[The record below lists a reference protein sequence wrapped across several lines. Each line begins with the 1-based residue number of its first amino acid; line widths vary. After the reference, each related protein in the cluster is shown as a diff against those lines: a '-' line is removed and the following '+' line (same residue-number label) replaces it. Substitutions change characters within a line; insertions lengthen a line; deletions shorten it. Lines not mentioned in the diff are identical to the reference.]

1 MADQEKPKD
10 VQLLKSTRISVF
22 VDEALQDMLVVTY
35 EFGVKIYKG
44 ILLEYTKRNLPH
56 GVTNLHPAFNTTNT
70 KPNPDDDVLYSVN
83 QRFAYMDPN
92 LSKPKNVR
100 IPSKYKNNKMTVRL
114 RPRQVLCSKC
124 KGICNENSENVSKKR
139 KSQESVQAPPS
150 KRSAN
155 APITRSVYSEQ
166 LSKKKTSEQKV
177 QPVLIPKL
185 SRLLPQEISNALN
198 GNLENLNQSS
208 DKSKKETVK
217 MSSTTVTPTTTTTIT
232 TTTTTTTTTIK
243 PKLEGEEDNKNNVVD
258 ESDKVDHST
267 QHSNSSNLPEVDTTV
282 PVVLPVVTQDP
293 EVPLKSVKRTL
304 RKKRSIG
311 SMEDLWD
318 ESVFEEGVNLRNNDG
333 AVNNNGSTV
342 TDHAHNNSNTCVSTR
357 TIKISYGPQGEGT
370 VLKIPAPIEKFNT
383 SDDSEENINITN
395 HNITKGIDNKAARKA
410 LKRARKKARQKRML
424 SGNSPSHINA
434 LSPRYSI
441 GGGSPRYTIVG
452 TSRHCIGNNSPRY
465 VTSSTELHVP
475 KRHKHKL
482 KRKKKHRDDKDR
494 KHKEEDVNPAEET
507 GGKDQAVT
515 QKLSINLKRL
525 HSTTYASCQNTS
537 DKGEENTSSSDEHSE
552 QAPDFPPPNPPLI
565 LRVNAQTVSSALGAD
580 GGRLLVGDVV
590 WGKIHGFPWWPGKVL
605 TITSSGNQGPQAHVA
620 WYGSST
626 SSLIQCDQLSPYLD
640 NFKIRY
646 NKKKRGA
653 YKEAIRQATTEAR
666 ENAEAR
672 LRKETPLVSS
682 PSQSIMTV
690 PPPAL
695 ASPREIDVMS

>member
-1 MADQEKPKD
+1 
-10 VQLLKSTRISVF
+10 
-22 VDEALQDMLVVTY
+22 
-35 EFGVKIYKG
+35 
-44 ILLEYTKRNLPH
+44 
-56 GVTNLHPAFNTTNT
+56 
-70 KPNPDDDVLYSVN
+70 
-83 QRFAYMDPN
+83 MDPN

-124 KGICNENSENVSKKR
+124 KGICNENSENISKKR

-166 LSKKKTSEQKV
+166 LSKKKISEQKV
-177 QPVLIPKL
+177 QPILIPKL

-217 MSSTTVTPTTTTTIT
+217 MSSTTIIPTITTNTTTATTTTTAATVT
-232 TTTTTTTTTIK
+232 TATPATTTIK
-243 PKLEGEEDNKNNVVD
+243 SKLENEEDTKNTVVD

-267 QHSNSSNLPEVDTTV
+267 QHSNSSNLPQVDTIV
-282 PVVLPVVTQDP
+282 PVVPPVVTQDP
-293 EVPLKSVKRTL
+293 EVALKSVKRTL

-318 ESVFEEGVNLRNNDG
+318 ESVFEEAVNLRNNEG

-342 TDHAHNNSNTCVSTR
+342 TDHAQNNSNTCVSTR

-410 LKRARKKARQKRML
+410 LKRARKKARQKRLL

-434 LSPRYSI
+434 LSPRYTI

-452 TSRHCIGNNSPRY
+452 TSPRHCIGSNSPRY

-494 KHKEEDVNPAEET
+494 KHKEEDV
-507 GGKDQAVT
+507 
-515 QKLSINLKRL
+515 
-525 HSTTYASCQNTS
+525 
-537 DKGEENTSSSDEHSE
+537 
-552 QAPDFPPPNPPLI
+552 
-565 LRVNAQTVSSALGAD
+565 
-580 GGRLLVGDVV
+580 
-590 WGKIHGFPWWPGKVL
+590 
-605 TITSSGNQGPQAHVA
+605 
-620 WYGSST
+620 
-626 SSLIQCDQLSPYLD
+626 SLITLD
-640 NFKIRY
+640 IIK
-646 NKKKRGA
+646 
-653 YKEAIRQATTEAR
+653 Q
-666 ENAEAR
+666 
-672 LRKETPLVSS
+672 
-682 PSQSIMTV
+682 
-690 PPPAL
+690 
-695 ASPREIDVMS
+695 